1 MKKRLFFLP
10 MVAIMMAACNS
21 NETIEVNE
29 NKGDL
34 ISFRPIVK
42 GVTRAADADLSSD
55 ATSFNVEAFNT
66 GTTSSPYFSNVTY
79 TNSGGTFTSATKYYW
94 PTTNLDFYAYSPI
107 TEDVSGVQKGALS
120 NEAYQIVKTDY
131 KTFII
136 TPSNT
141 VSEQVDFIYANT
153 NNKGK
158 GSTGE
163 VTTLNFRHAGAKI
176 VVKVKNSAP
185 NLKFEI
191 SGWKLGF
198 LDNTATFTYGD
209 ANTDTQAGAQLA
221 FSDWTNNSDQNAE
234 NTYSTTFDEN
244 ANAIAASLST
254 AKFLA
259 SAGTPS
265 ESTDESLNMILI
277 PQTLTAATAY
287 ASAATDA
294 KPNGS
299 YIALKMVIKN
309 NTTAGE
315 TVADATANDKWAMWP
330 IGGYNWE
337 PGKKYTYT
345 IDLAGGGYYETNQD
359 TDADLDPILEGAEIK
374 FATVTVDGWAEMSRT
389 ADDVYLSHLK
399 KLANNGDDCSSYLG
413 WIISSDGCIY
423 ANKAAVEAAGKT
435 GVAMICYI
443 GAAGTADSS
452 VGAESYNGL
461 AIALSDTG
469 GAWCDHPTEQCLPEI
484 FPNQTSGQSDMKG
497 IQNTKD
503 LQNHST
509 HTHNAANAVR
519 TFSVMP
525 PSDTSG
531 WFIPSYGQ
539 LWKYLQW
546 CGISSGYQ
554 LGGATL
560 LNNKYEESGYSEAK
574 FSGNN
579 YFWTSTEVEYEYE
592 PGSIR
597 NYVLNIDNGSSKHI
611 NLFVNTKDYTDYIIR
626 PFVAF

>member
-10 MVAIMMAACNS
+10 MVAIMMAACSS

-55 ATSFNVEAFNT
+55 GTSFNVEAFNT

-94 PTTNLDFYAYSPI
+94 PTTNLDFYAYSP
-107 TEDVSGVQKGALS
+107 TSSSQFA
-120 NEAYQIVKTDY
+120 KTDY
-131 KTFII
+131 KTFTI
-136 TPSNT
+136 TPSAT

-191 SGWKLGF
+191 SGWKLGY

-221 FSDWTNNSDQNAE
+221 FSDWSENTTQSAA
-234 NTYSTTFDEN
+234 NTYSTEFT
-244 ANAIAASLST
+244 ANAIAASQST
-254 AKFLA
+254 AYFLGN
-259 SAGTPS
+259 AGTPS
-265 ESTDESLNMILI
+265 TSATDENLNMILI

-374 FATVTVDGWAEMSRT
+374 FASVTVDGWTDVEKSPAVNLATLKGMAKTNLAEAQAY
-389 ADDVYLSHLK
+389 ADGNYYVDAAGNIHSSSETGYTTLDDAKSSGATGIIAYISNTDLTWDDGVNGGNDMTSQNSISFTGKNILILSTYFLDLDGYYGFDLNNTLIDTSITGGSDAAHYAKPVNSTVWFVPSKSQMISMGCAASGAWSGVGQKYLRSTTEKWTCTKFSETRFWALDYNNTYEGVTP
-399 KLANNGDDCSSYLG
+399 NNGRRVTPC
-413 WIISSDGCIY
+413 Y
-423 ANKAAVEAAGKT
+423 A
-435 GVAMICYI
+435 Y
-443 GAAGTADSS
+443 
-452 VGAESYNGL
+452 
-461 AIALSDTG
+461 
-469 GAWCDHPTEQCLPEI
+469 
-484 FPNQTSGQSDMKG
+484 
-497 IQNTKD
+497 
-503 LQNHST
+503 
-509 HTHNAANAVR
+509 
-519 TFSVMP
+519 
-525 PSDTSG
+525 
-531 WFIPSYGQ
+531 
-539 LWKYLQW
+539 
-546 CGISSGYQ
+546 
-554 LGGATL
+554 
-560 LNNKYEESGYSEAK
+560 
-574 FSGNN
+574 
-579 YFWTSTEVEYEYE
+579 
-592 PGSIR
+592 
-597 NYVLNIDNGSSKHI
+597 
-611 NLFVNTKDYTDYIIR
+611 
-626 PFVAF
+626 

>member
-1 MKKRLFFLP
+1 
-10 MVAIMMAACNS
+10 MAACSS

-66 GTTSSPYFSNVTY
+66 GTTTSPYFSNVTY
-79 TNSGGTFTSATKYYW
+79 TNTSGTFTSATKYYW
-94 PTTNLDFYAYSPI
+94 PTNNLDFYAYSPI
-107 TEDVSGVQKGALS
+107 TTDVGGVQKGALS
-120 NEAYQIVKTDY
+120 NGDYQIVKTDFR
-131 KTFII
+131 TFTI
-136 TPSNT
+136 TPSAT

-176 VVKVKNSAP
+176 AVKVKNSAP

-221 FSDWTNNSDQNAE
+221 FSDWSENTTQSAA
-234 NTYSTTFDEN
+234 NTYSTEFT
-244 ANAIAASLST
+244 ANAIAASQST
-254 AKFLA
+254 AYFLGN
-259 SAGTPS
+259 AGTPS
-265 ESTDESLNMILI
+265 TSATDESLNMILI

-309 NTTAGE
+309 NTDAGE
-315 TVADATANDKWAMWP
+315 TVADATTDGKWAMWP

-374 FATVTVDGWAEMSRT
+374 FASVSVDGWADRVYDVPAPANLAELKAFIANGGDYSNYIGYYVDNTGKISVSSTGAIGAIAYIGTSNVDTSFDGSRIIVLSKNKISYIKWDNSESPVLTGIDGVIDKT
-389 ADDVYLSHLK
+389 AL
-399 KLANNGDDCSSYLG
+399 NG
-413 WIISSDGCIY
+413 Y
-423 ANKAAVEAAGKT
+423 ANTQALYTANTKYLAAKAAWEYQSKNGTSVVT
-435 GVAMICYI
+435 G
-443 GAAGTADSS
+443 S
-452 VGAESYNGL
+452 
-461 AIALSDTG
+461 
-469 GAWCDHPTEQCLPEI
+469 
-484 FPNQTSGQSDMKG
+484 
-497 IQNTKD
+497 
-503 LQNHST
+503 
-509 HTHNAANAVR
+509 
-519 TFSVMP
+519 
-525 PSDTSG
+525 SG
-531 WFIPSYGQ
+531 WFLPSYKQ
-539 LWKYLQW
+539 AELIFSNKSQ
-546 CGISSGYQ
+546 ISTVLDSDQ
-554 LGGATL
+554 C
-560 LNNKYEESGYSEAK
+560 
-574 FSGNN
+574 
-579 YFWTSTEVEYEYE
+579 WTSTEYQDDHVYLFNDYSYSWS
-592 PGSIR
+592 G
-597 NYVLNIDNGSSKHI
+597 NKKGDKYVCPC
-611 NLFVNTKDYTDYIIR
+611 FVY
-626 PFVAF
+626 

>member
-1 MKKRLFFLP
+1 
-10 MVAIMMAACNS
+10 MAACSS

-55 ATSFNVEAFNT
+55 GTSFNVEAFNT
-66 GTTSSPYFSNVTY
+66 GTTSSPYFSNVTF
-79 TNSGGTFTSATKYYW
+79 TKSGDTFTSATKYYW
-94 PTTNLDFYAYSPI
+94 PTNNLDFYAYSPI
-107 TEDVSGVQKGALS
+107 SSSQFT
-120 NEAYQIVKTDY
+120 KTDF

-153 NNKGK
+153 NDKGK

-176 VVKVKNSAP
+176 AVKVKNSAP

-191 SGWKLGF
+191 SGWKLGY
-198 LDNTATFTYGD
+198 LDNSATFTYGD
-209 ANTDTQAGAQLA
+209 ATTDTKDGAQLA
-221 FSDWTNNSDQNAE
+221 FSDWSENTTQSAA
-234 NTYSTTFDEN
+234 NTYSTTFT
-244 ANAIAASLST
+244 ANPIAASQST
-254 AKFLA
+254 AYFLGN
-259 SAGTPS
+259 AGTPS
-265 ESTDESLNMILI
+265 TSATDENLNMILI

-374 FATVTVDGWAEMSRT
+374 FASVTVDGWTDVEKSPAVNLATLKGMAKTNLAEAQAY
-389 ADDVYLSHLK
+389 ADGNYYVD
-399 KLANNGDDCSSYLG
+399 
-413 WIISSDGCIY
+413 
-423 ANKAAVEAAGKT
+423 AAGNIHSSSET
-435 GVAMICYI
+435 GYTTLDDAKSSGATGIIAYI
-443 GAAGTADSS
+443 SNTDLTWDDG
-452 VGAESYNGL
+452 VNGGNDMTSQNSISFTGKNIL
-461 AIALSDTG
+461 ILSTYFLDLDGYYGFDLNNTLIDTSITG
-469 GAWCDHPTEQCLPEI
+469 GSDAAHYAKPVNSTVWFVPSKSQMISMGCAASGAW
-484 FPNQTSGQSDMKG
+484 SG
-497 IQNTKD
+497 
-503 LQNHST
+503 
-509 HTHNAANAVR
+509 V
-519 TFSVMP
+519 
-525 PSDTSG
+525 
-531 WFIPSYGQ
+531 GQ
-539 LWKYLQW
+539 KYLR
-546 CGISSGYQ
+546 S
-554 LGGATL
+554 TTE
-560 LNNKYEESGYSEAK
+560 K
-574 FSGNN
+574 
-579 YFWTSTEVEYEYE
+579 WTSTKFSETRFWALDYNNTYEGVT
-592 PGSIR
+592 P
-597 NYVLNIDNGSSKHI
+597 NNGRR
-611 NLFVNTKDYTDYIIR
+611 VTPCYAY
-626 PFVAF
+626 

>member
-10 MVAIMMAACNS
+10 MVAIMMAACSS

-66 GTTSSPYFSNVTY
+66 GTTTSPYFSNVTY
-79 TNSGGTFTSATKYYW
+79 TNTSGTFTSATKYYW
-94 PTTNLDFYAYSPI
+94 PTNNLDFYAYSP
-107 TEDVSGVQKGALS
+107 TTSGQF
-120 NEAYQIVKTDY
+120 VKTDY
-131 KTFII
+131 KTFTI
-136 TPSNT
+136 TPSAT

-176 VVKVKNSAP
+176 AVKVKNSAP

-191 SGWKLGF
+191 SGWKLGY

-209 ANTDTQAGAQLA
+209 ATTDTKDGAQLA
-221 FSDWTNNSDQNAE
+221 FSDWSENTTQSAA
-234 NTYSTTFDEN
+234 NTYSTTFT
-244 ANAIAASLST
+244 ANPIAASQST
-254 AKFLA
+254 AYFLGN
-259 SAGTPS
+259 AGTPS
-265 ESTDESLNMILI
+265 TSATDESLNMILI

-315 TVADATANDKWAMWP
+315 TVADATTDGKWAMWP

-374 FATVTVDGWAEMSRT
+374 FATVTVDGWTDRVYDVPAPTNLAELKAFIANGGDYSNYIGYYVDDTGKISTSNTGAIGAIAYIGTSNVDTSFDGSRIIVLSKNKISYIKWDNSESPVLTGIDGVNEKT
-389 ADDVYLSHLK
+389 AL
-399 KLANNGDDCSSYLG
+399 NG
-413 WIISSDGCIY
+413 Y
-423 ANKAAVEAAGKT
+423 ANTQALYTAG
-435 GVAMICYI
+435 
-443 GAAGTADSS
+443 
-452 VGAESYNGL
+452 
-461 AIALSDTG
+461 
-469 GAWCDHPTEQCLPEI
+469 
-484 FPNQTSGQSDMKG
+484 
-497 IQNTKD
+497 NTKYI
-503 LQNHST
+503 
-509 HTHNAANAVR
+509 AAKTAWEYQSKNGTPVV
-519 TFSVMP
+519 TGS
-525 PSDTSG
+525 SG
-531 WFIPSYGQ
+531 WLLPSYQ
-539 LWKYLQW
+539 QAKLIVSNASQ
-546 CGISSGYQ
+546 ISTVLDSDQ
-554 LGGATL
+554 C
-560 LNNKYEESGYSEAK
+560 
-574 FSGNN
+574 
-579 YFWTSTEVEYEYE
+579 WTSTEYQDDHVYLFNDYSYSWS
-592 PGSIR
+592 G
-597 NYVLNIDNGSSKHI
+597 NKKGDKYVCPC
-611 NLFVNTKDYTDYIIR
+611 FVY
-626 PFVAF
+626 

>member
-1 MKKRLFFLP
+1 
-10 MVAIMMAACNS
+10 MAACSS

-66 GTTSSPYFSNVTY
+66 GTTENPYFSNVTF

-94 PTTNLDFYAYSPI
+94 PTNNLDFYAYSPI
-107 TEDVSGVQKGALS
+107 SSGQF
-120 NEAYQIVKTDY
+120 VKTDY
-131 KTFII
+131 KTFTI
-136 TPSNT
+136 TPSAT

-176 VVKVKNSAP
+176 AVKVKNSAP

-191 SGWKLGF
+191 SGWKLGY

-221 FSDWTNNSDQNAE
+221 FSDWSENTTQSAD
-234 NTYSTTFDEN
+234 NTYSTEFT
-244 ANAIAASLST
+244 ANAIAASQST
-254 AKFLA
+254 AYFLGN
-259 SAGTPS
+259 AGTPS
-265 ESTDESLNMILI
+265 TSATDENLNMILI

-345 IDLAGGGYYETNQD
+345 IDLAGGGYYETNQEG
-359 TDADLDPILEGAEIK
+359 TDGNLDPILEGAEIK
-374 FATVTVDGWAEMSRT
+374 FASVTVDGWTDVEKSPAVNLATLKGMAKTNLAEAQAY
-389 ADDVYLSHLK
+389 ADGNYYVD
-399 KLANNGDDCSSYLG
+399 
-413 WIISSDGCIY
+413 
-423 ANKAAVEAAGKT
+423 AAGNIHSSSET
-435 GVAMICYI
+435 GYTTLDDAKSSGATGIIAYI
-443 GAAGTADSS
+443 SNTDLTWDDG
-452 VGAESYNGL
+452 VNGGNDMTSQNSISFTGKNIL
-461 AIALSDTG
+461 ILSTYFLDLDGYYGFDLNNTLIDTSITG
-469 GAWCDHPTEQCLPEI
+469 GSDAAHYAKPVNSTVWFVPSKSQMISMGCAASGAW
-484 FPNQTSGQSDMKG
+484 SG
-497 IQNTKD
+497 
-503 LQNHST
+503 
-509 HTHNAANAVR
+509 V
-519 TFSVMP
+519 
-525 PSDTSG
+525 
-531 WFIPSYGQ
+531 GQ
-539 LWKYLQW
+539 KYLR
-546 CGISSGYQ
+546 S
-554 LGGATL
+554 TTE
-560 LNNKYEESGYSEAK
+560 K
-574 FSGNN
+574 
-579 YFWTSTEVEYEYE
+579 WTSTKFSETRFWALDYNNTYEGVT
-592 PGSIR
+592 P
-597 NYVLNIDNGSSKHI
+597 NNGRR
-611 NLFVNTKDYTDYIIR
+611 VTPCYAY
-626 PFVAF
+626 

>member
-10 MVAIMMAACNS
+10 MVAIMMAACSS

-94 PTTNLDFYAYSPI
+94 PTNNLDFYAYSPI
-107 TEDVSGVQKGALS
+107 SSGQF
-120 NEAYQIVKTDY
+120 VKTDY

-158 GSTGE
+158 GSSGE

-191 SGWKLGF
+191 SGWKLGY
-198 LDNTATFTYGD
+198 LDNSATFTYGD
-209 ANTDTQAGAQLA
+209 ANTDTQDGAQLA
-221 FSDWTNNSDQNAE
+221 FSDWSENTTQSAA
-234 NTYSTTFDEN
+234 NTYSTEFT
-244 ANAIAASLST
+244 ANAIAASQST
-254 AKFLA
+254 AYFLGN
-259 SAGTPS
+259 AGTPS
-265 ESTDESLNMILI
+265 TSATDESLNMILI

-461 AIALSDTG
+461 AIALSATG
-469 GAWCDHPTEQCLPEI
+469 GRWCDNNEQCLPTI
-484 FPNQTSGQSDMKG
+484 FPDPTSGHSDMKG

-509 HTHNAANAVR
+509 HTHDAANAVR
-519 TFSVMP
+519 TFPVMP

-546 CGISSGYQ
+546 CGINSTLQ
-554 LGGATL
+554 NGGATL
-560 LNNKYEESGYSEAK
+560 INNKYEDAGYPEAK
-574 FSGNN
+574 ATGPTR
-579 YFWTSTEVEYEYE
+579 FWTSTEVVYQEGDLRVFDLY
-592 PGSIR
+592 
-597 NYVLNIDNGSSKHI
+597 IDPNGYMNAMSHLLVANKNQSSY
-611 NLFVNTKDYTDYIIR
+611 LTR

>member
-10 MVAIMMAACNS
+10 MVAIMMAACSS

-42 GVTRAADADLSSD
+42 GVTRAADADLTSNG
-55 ATSFNVEAFNT
+55 TSFNVEAFNT
-66 GTTSSPYFSNVTY
+66 GTTTSPYFSNVTF
-79 TNSGGTFTSATKYYW
+79 TNLGGTFTSATKYYW
-94 PTTNLDFYAYSPI
+94 PTNNLDFYAYSP
-107 TEDVSGVQKGALS
+107 TTSDQVA
-120 NEAYQIVKTDY
+120 KTDF
-131 KTFII
+131 KTFTI
-136 TPSNT
+136 TPSTT

-176 VVKVKNSAP
+176 AVKVKNSAP

-191 SGWKLGF
+191 SGWKVGY

-209 ANTDTQAGAQLA
+209 ANTDTQDGAQLA
-221 FSDWTNNSDQNAE
+221 FSDWSENTTQSAA
-234 NTYSTTFDEN
+234 NTYSTEFT
-244 ANAIAASLST
+244 ANAIAASQST

-259 SAGTPS
+259 SAGSPS

-345 IDLAGGGYYETNQD
+345 IDLAGGGYYETNQNSD
-359 TDADLDPILEGAEIK
+359 VDLDPILEGAEIK
-374 FATVTVDGWAEMSRT
+374 FATVTVDGWSDVEKSPAVNLATLKGMAKTNLGEAQT
-389 ADDVYLSHLK
+389 YADGTYYVDKDGNIH
-399 KLANNGDDCSSYLG
+399 SS
-413 WIISSDGCIY
+413 S
-423 ANKAAVEAAGKT
+423 ET
-435 GVAMICYI
+435 GY
-443 GAAGTADSS
+443 
-452 VGAESYNGL
+452 
-461 AIALSDTG
+461 
-469 GAWCDHPTEQCLPEI
+469 
-484 FPNQTSGQSDMKG
+484 TS
-497 IQNTKD
+497 
-503 LQNHST
+503 L
-509 HTHNAANAVR
+509 NAAKSSGATGIIAYISNTDLTWDDGVNGGNDMTSQSSI
-519 TFSVMP
+519 TFTGKNILILSTYFLDLGNYAWNQLKNP
-525 PSDTSG
+525 LIDTSITG
-531 WFIPSYGQ
+531 RSDAAHYAKPSNSTVWFIPSKSQ
-539 LWKYLQW
+539 M
-546 CGISSGYQ
+546 ISMGCAGTGTWSGVGLTILYN
-554 LGGATL
+554 TD
-560 LNNKYEESGYSEAK
+560 EE
-574 FSGNN
+574 
-579 YFWTSTEVEYEYE
+579 WTSTKYDN
-592 PGSIR
+592 
-597 NYVLNIDNGSSKHI
+597 NYSWTLDNDNTFHHDLQNINQRK
-611 NLFVNTKDYTDYIIR
+611 VTPCYAY
-626 PFVAF
+626 

>member
-10 MVAIMMAACNS
+10 MVAIMMAACSS

-55 ATSFNVEAFNT
+55 GKSFNVEAFNT
-66 GTTSSPYFSNVTY
+66 GTATSPYFSNVTF

-94 PTTNLDFYAYSPI
+94 PTNNLDFYAYSPI
-107 TEDVSGVQKGALS
+107 SSSQFT
-120 NEAYQIVKTDY
+120 KTDY
-131 KTFII
+131 KTFTI
-136 TPSNT
+136 TPSAT

-158 GSTGE
+158 GTSGE

-198 LDNTATFTYGD
+198 LDNTATFTYKD
-209 ANTDTQAGAQLA
+209 ASTDTQDGAQLA
-221 FSDWTNNSDQNAE
+221 FTDWSDNATQSAE
-234 NTYSTTFDEN
+234 NTYSTEFT
-244 ANAIAASLST
+244 ANAIAASQST

-259 SAGTPS
+259 SAGSPS

-287 ASAATDA
+287 ADATAGA

-315 TVADATANDKWAMWP
+315 TVADATAADKWAMWP

-345 IDLAGGGYYETNQD
+345 IDLAGGGYYETNQNSD
-359 TDADLDPILEGAEIK
+359 VDLDPILEGAEIK
-374 FATVTVDGWAEMSRT
+374 FATVTVDGWT
-389 ADDVYLSHLK
+389 DVEKSP
-399 KLANNGDDCSSYLG
+399 
-413 WIISSDGCIY
+413 
-423 ANKAAVEAAGKT
+423 AV
-435 GVAMICYI
+435 
-443 GAAGTADSS
+443 
-452 VGAESYNGL
+452 NL
-461 AIALSDTG
+461 AILKGMAKINLAEAQAYADGNYYVDKDGNIHSSSETG
-469 GAWCDHPTEQCLPEI
+469 Y
-484 FPNQTSGQSDMKG
+484 TS
-497 IQNTKD
+497 
-503 LQNHST
+503 L
-509 HTHNAANAVR
+509 NAAKSSGATGIIAYISNTDLTWDDGINGGNDMTSQNSISFTGKNILILSTYFLALGNY
-519 TFSVMP
+519 TWNKLNNTLI
-525 PSDTSG
+525 DTSITG
-531 WFIPSYGQ
+531 RSDAAHYAKPANSTVWFIPSKSQ
-539 LWKYLQW
+539 M
-546 CGISSGYQ
+546 ISMGCAGTGTWSGVGLTILYN
-554 LGGATL
+554 TD
-560 LNNKYEESGYSEAK
+560 EE
-574 FSGNN
+574 
-579 YFWTSTEVEYEYE
+579 WTSTKYNNSY
-592 PGSIR
+592 SWTLD
-597 NYVLNIDNGSSKHI
+597 NDNTFHHDLQNINERKI
-611 NLFVNTKDYTDYIIR
+611 TPCYAY
-626 PFVAF
+626 

>member
-10 MVAIMMAACNS
+10 MVAIMMAACSS

-66 GTTSSPYFSNVTY
+66 GTTTSPYFSNVTF
-79 TNSGGTFTSATKYYW
+79 TNTSSTFTSATKYYW
-94 PTTNLDFYAYSPI
+94 PTNNLDFYAYSPI
-107 TEDVSGVQKGALS
+107 SSGQF
-120 NEAYQIVKTDY
+120 VKTDFR
-131 KTFII
+131 TFTI
-136 TPSNT
+136 TPSAT

-176 VVKVKNSAP
+176 AVKVKNPAP

-191 SGWKLGF
+191 SGWKLGY

-221 FSDWTNNSDQNAE
+221 FSDWSENSTQSAD
-234 NTYSTTFDEN
+234 NTYSTEFT
-244 ANAIAASLST
+244 ANLIIASQST
-254 AKFLA
+254 ANFLG
-259 SAGTPS
+259 STGTPS
-265 ESTDESLNMILI
+265 STTDESLNMILI

-374 FATVTVDGWAEMSRT
+374 FASVSVDGWADRVYDVPAPANLAELKAFIANGGNYNDYIGYYVDDTGKISVSSTGAIGAIAYIGTSNVDTSFDGSRIIVLSKNKISYIKWDNSESPVLTGIDGVIDKT
-389 ADDVYLSHLK
+389 AL
-399 KLANNGDDCSSYLG
+399 NG
-413 WIISSDGCIY
+413 Y
-423 ANKAAVEAAGKT
+423 ANTQALYTANTKYLAAKAAWEYQSKNGTSVVT
-435 GVAMICYI
+435 G
-443 GAAGTADSS
+443 S
-452 VGAESYNGL
+452 
-461 AIALSDTG
+461 
-469 GAWCDHPTEQCLPEI
+469 
-484 FPNQTSGQSDMKG
+484 
-497 IQNTKD
+497 
-503 LQNHST
+503 
-509 HTHNAANAVR
+509 
-519 TFSVMP
+519 
-525 PSDTSG
+525 SG
-531 WFIPSYGQ
+531 WFLPSYKQ
-539 LWKYLQW
+539 AELIFSNKSQ
-546 CGISSGYQ
+546 ISTVLDSD
-554 LGGATL
+554 LC
-560 LNNKYEESGYSEAK
+560 
-574 FSGNN
+574 
-579 YFWTSTEVEYEYE
+579 WTSTEYQD
-592 PGSIR
+592 G
-597 NYVLNIDNGSSKHI
+597 YVY
-611 NLFVNTKDYTDYIIR
+611 LFNDYSYSWSGNKKGDKYVC
-626 PFVAF
+626 PCFVY

>member
-10 MVAIMMAACNS
+10 MVAIMMAACSS

-42 GVTRAADADLSSD
+42 GMTRAADADLSSD

-66 GTTSSPYFSNVTY
+66 GTTTSPYFSNVTY
-79 TNSGGTFTSATKYYW
+79 TNTSGTFTSATKYYW
-94 PTTNLDFYAYSPI
+94 PTNNLDFYAYSP
-107 TEDVSGVQKGALS
+107 TTSGQF
-120 NEAYQIVKTDY
+120 VKTDY
-131 KTFII
+131 KTFTI
-136 TPSNT
+136 TPSAT

-191 SGWKLGF
+191 SGWKLGY
-198 LDNTATFTYGD
+198 LDNSATFTYGD
-209 ANTDTQAGAQLA
+209 ANTDTQDGAQLA
-221 FSDWTNNSDQNAE
+221 FTDWSGNSDRSAA
-234 NTYSTTFDEN
+234 NTYSTEFTKND
-244 ANAIAASLST
+244 IAASQST

-259 SAGTPS
+259 SAGSPS

-315 TVADATANDKWAMWP
+315 TVADATGDDKWAIWP

-345 IDLAGGGYYETNQD
+345 IDLAGGGYYETNQNSD
-359 TDADLDPILEGAEIK
+359 VDLDPILEGAEIK
-374 FATVTVDGWAEMSRT
+374 FATVTVDGWTDRVYDVPAPTNLAELKAFIANGGDYSNYIGYYVDDTGKISTSNTGAIGAIAYIGTSNVDTSFDGSRIIVLSKNKISYIKWDNSESPVLTGIDGVNEKT
-389 ADDVYLSHLK
+389 AL
-399 KLANNGDDCSSYLG
+399 NG
-413 WIISSDGCIY
+413 Y
-423 ANKAAVEAAGKT
+423 ANTQALYTAG
-435 GVAMICYI
+435 
-443 GAAGTADSS
+443 
-452 VGAESYNGL
+452 
-461 AIALSDTG
+461 
-469 GAWCDHPTEQCLPEI
+469 
-484 FPNQTSGQSDMKG
+484 
-497 IQNTKD
+497 NTKYI
-503 LQNHST
+503 
-509 HTHNAANAVR
+509 AAKTAWEYQSKNGTPVV
-519 TFSVMP
+519 TGS
-525 PSDTSG
+525 SG
-531 WFIPSYGQ
+531 WLLPSYQ
-539 LWKYLQW
+539 QAKLIVSNASQ
-546 CGISSGYQ
+546 ISTVLDSDQ
-554 LGGATL
+554 C
-560 LNNKYEESGYSEAK
+560 
-574 FSGNN
+574 
-579 YFWTSTEVEYEYE
+579 WTSTEYQDDHVYLFNDYSYSWS
-592 PGSIR
+592 G
-597 NYVLNIDNGSSKHI
+597 NKKGDKYVCPC
-611 NLFVNTKDYTDYIIR
+611 FVY
-626 PFVAF
+626 

>member
-10 MVAIMMAACNS
+10 MVAIMMAACSS

-55 ATSFNVEAFNT
+55 GTSFNVEAFNT
-66 GTTSSPYFSNVTY
+66 GTTSSPYFSNVTF
-79 TNSGGTFTSATKYYW
+79 TKSGDTFTSATKYYW
-94 PTTNLDFYAYSPI
+94 PTNNLDFYAYSPI

-176 VVKVKNSAP
+176 SVKVKNSAP

-198 LDNTATFTYGD
+198 LDNTATFTYAYASTG
-209 ANTDTQAGAQLA
+209 TDTPNAQLA
-221 FSDWTNNSDQNAE
+221 FSDWSENSTQSAD
-234 NTYSTTFDEN
+234 NTYSTTFT
-244 ANAIAASLST
+244 ANPIAASQST
-254 AKFLA
+254 AYFLGNT
-259 SAGTPS
+259 GTPS
-265 ESTDESLNMILI
+265 ASTDESINMILI
-277 PQTLTAATAY
+277 PQTLSAATAY
-287 ASAATDA
+287 ADATAGA

-359 TDADLDPILEGAEIK
+359 ADTDLDPILEGAEIK
-374 FATVTVDGWAEMSRT
+374 FATVSIDGWAEMSRT

-399 KLANNGDDCSSYLG
+399 KLANNGTDCSSYLG

-443 GAAGTADSS
+443 GAADTADSS
-452 VGAESYNGL
+452 PGAGSYNGL
-461 AIALSDTG
+461 AIALSDIG
-469 GAWCDHPTEQCLPEI
+469 GAWCDHPSEQCLPTI
-484 FPNQTSGQSDMKG
+484 FPDPTSGHSDMKG

-509 HTHNAANAVR
+509 HTHDAANAVR
-519 TFSVMP
+519 TFPVMP

-546 CGISSGYQ
+546 CGITSGYQ
-554 LGGATL
+554 SGGATL

-579 YFWTSTEVEYEYE
+579 YFWTSTEVVYEE
-592 PGSIR
+592 GDIR

-611 NLFVNTKDYTDYIIR
+611 NLFENTKDYTEYIIR

>member
-10 MVAIMMAACNS
+10 MVAIMMAACSS

-66 GTTSSPYFSNVTY
+66 GTTTSPYFSNVTF
-79 TNSGGTFTSATKYYW
+79 TNTSSTFTSATKYYW
-94 PTTNLDFYAYSPI
+94 PTNNLDFYAYSPI
-107 TEDVSGVQKGALS
+107 SSGQF
-120 NEAYQIVKTDY
+120 VKTDY

-158 GSTGE
+158 GSSGE

-191 SGWKLGF
+191 SGWKLGY
-198 LDNTATFTYGD
+198 LDNSATFTYGD
-209 ANTDTQAGAQLA
+209 ANTDTQDGAQLA
-221 FSDWTNNSDQNAE
+221 FSDWSGNSDQSAN
-234 NTYSTTFDEN
+234 NTYSTTFT
-244 ANAIAASLST
+244 ANPIAAAQST
-254 AKFLA
+254 AYFLEKN
-259 SAGTPS
+259 GTPS
-265 ESTDESLNMILI
+265 TTTTDESINMILI

-315 TVADATANDKWAMWP
+315 TVWP

-461 AIALSDTG
+461 AIALSATG
-469 GAWCDHPTEQCLPEI
+469 GRWCDNNEQCLPTI
-484 FPNQTSGQSDMKG
+484 FPDPTSGHSDMKG

-509 HTHNAANAVR
+509 HTHDAANAVR
-519 TFSVMP
+519 TFPVMP

-546 CGISSGYQ
+546 CGINSTLQ
-554 LGGATL
+554 NGGATL
-560 LNNKYEESGYSEAK
+560 INNKYEDAGYPEAK
-574 FSGNN
+574 ATGPTR
-579 YFWTSTEVEYEYE
+579 FWTSTEVVYQEGDLRVFDLY
-592 PGSIR
+592 
-597 NYVLNIDNGSSKHI
+597 IDPNGYMNAMSHLLVANKNQSSY
-611 NLFVNTKDYTDYIIR
+611 LTR

>member
-1 MKKRLFFLP
+1 MKKRIIFLP
-10 MVAIMMAACNS
+10 MVAIMMAACSS

-55 ATSFNVEAFNT
+55 GKSFNVEAFNT
-66 GTTSSPYFSNVTY
+66 GTATSPYFSNVTF
-79 TNSGGTFTSATKYYW
+79 TKSGSTFTSATKYYW

-131 KTFII
+131 KTFTI
-136 TPSNT
+136 TPSAT

-153 NNKGK
+153 KNKGK

-191 SGWKLGF
+191 SGWKLGY
-198 LDNTATFTYGD
+198 LDNSATFTYGD
-209 ANTDTQAGAQLA
+209 ANTDTQDGAQLA
-221 FSDWTNNSDQNAE
+221 FTDWSGKSDQSAD
-234 NTYSTTFDEN
+234 NTYSTEFT
-244 ANAIAASLST
+244 ANAIAASQST
-254 AKFLA
+254 AYFLGN
-259 SAGTPS
+259 AGTPS
-265 ESTDESLNMILI
+265 ASTDESLNMILI

-287 ASAATDA
+287 ASAETNA

-359 TDADLDPILEGAEIK
+359 ADTDLDAILEGAEIK
-374 FATVTVDGWAEMSRT
+374 FASVTVDGWTEMSRT

-443 GAAGTADSS
+443 GTAGTADSS
-452 VGAESYNGL
+452 PGAGSYNGL

-469 GAWCDHPTEQCLPEI
+469 GAWCDHPSEQCLPEI

-509 HTHNAANAVR
+509 HTHDAANAVK
-519 TFSVMP
+519 TFPVMP

-531 WFIPSYGQ
+531 WFIPSCGQ
-539 LWKYLQW
+539 IWKFLQW
-546 CGISSGYQ
+546 CGINSTLQY
-554 LGGATL
+554 GGATL
-560 LNNKYEESGYSEAK
+560 INNKYEDAGYPEAK
-574 FSGNN
+574 ATGPTR
-579 YFWTSTEVEYEYE
+579 FWTSTEVVYQEGDLRVFDLY
-592 PGSIR
+592 
-597 NYVLNIDNGSSKHI
+597 IDPNGYMNAMSHLLVAKKNQSSY
-611 NLFVNTKDYTDYIIR
+611 LTR

>member
-10 MVAIMMAACNS
+10 MVAIMMAACSS

-66 GTTSSPYFSNVTY
+66 GTTTSPYFSNVTF
-79 TNSGGTFTSATKYYW
+79 TNTSSTFTSATKYYW
-94 PTTNLDFYAYSPI
+94 PTNNLDFYAYSPI
-107 TEDVSGVQKGALS
+107 SSGQF
-120 NEAYQIVKTDY
+120 VKTDFR
-131 KTFII
+131 TFTI
-136 TPSNT
+136 TPSAT

-176 VVKVKNSAP
+176 AVKVKNSAP

-191 SGWKLGF
+191 SGWKLGY

-221 FSDWTNNSDQNAE
+221 FSDWSENTTQSAA
-234 NTYSTTFDEN
+234 NTYSTTFT
-244 ANAIAASLST
+244 ANPIAASQST
-254 AKFLA
+254 AYFLGN
-259 SAGTPS
+259 AGTPS
-265 ESTDESLNMILI
+265 TSATDESLNMILI

-315 TVADATANDKWAMWP
+315 TVADATGDDKWAIWP

-359 TDADLDPILEGAEIK
+359 GTDENLDAILEGAEIK
-374 FATVTVDGWAEMSRT
+374 FATVTVDGWTEMSRT

-435 GVAMICYI
+435 GAAMICYI

-452 VGAESYNGL
+452 PGAGSYNGL

-469 GAWCDHPTEQCLPEI
+469 GAWCDHPSEQCLPEI

-509 HTHNAANAVR
+509 HTHDAANAVR

-546 CGISSGYQ
+546 CGITSGYQ
-554 LGGATL
+554 TGGATL
-560 LNNKYEESGYSEAK
+560 INNKYEESGYSEAK
-574 FSGNN
+574 FSGNI
-579 YFWTSTEVEYEYE
+579 YFWTSTEVDYEYE

-611 NLFVNTKDYTDYIIR
+611 NLFVTTKDYTDYIIR

>member
-10 MVAIMMAACNS
+10 MVAIMMAACSS

-66 GTTSSPYFSNVTY
+66 GTTTSPYFSNVTF
-79 TNSGGTFTSATKYYW
+79 TNTSSTFTSATKYYW
-94 PTTNLDFYAYSPI
+94 PTNNLDFYAYSPI
-107 TEDVSGVQKGALS
+107 SSGQF
-120 NEAYQIVKTDY
+120 VKTDFR
-131 KTFII
+131 TFTI
-136 TPSNT
+136 TPSAT

-176 VVKVKNSAP
+176 AVKVKNSAP

-191 SGWKLGF
+191 SGWKLGY

-221 FSDWTNNSDQNAE
+221 FSDWSENTTQSAA
-234 NTYSTTFDEN
+234 NTYSTTFT
-244 ANAIAASLST
+244 ANPIAASQST
-254 AKFLA
+254 AYFLGN
-259 SAGTPS
+259 AGTPS
-265 ESTDESLNMILI
+265 TSATDESLNMILI

-287 ASAATDA
+287 ASTTAGA

-309 NTTAGE
+309 NTDAGE
-315 TVADATANDKWAMWP
+315 TVADATADGKWAIWP

-374 FATVTVDGWAEMSRT
+374 FATVTVDGWTDRAYDVPTPTNLAELKAFIANGGDYNDYIGYYVDNTGKISASSTGAIGAIAHIGTSNVDTSFDGSRIIILSRT
-389 ADDVYLSHLK
+389 SISNIRWDNSVSPTLTGIDGVNDNTTL
-399 KLANNGDDCSSYLG
+399 NG
-413 WIISSDGCIY
+413 Y
-423 ANKAAVEAAGKT
+423 ANTQALYTADNTKYLAAKAAWEYQSKNGAPVVT
-435 GVAMICYI
+435 G
-443 GAAGTADSS
+443 S
-452 VGAESYNGL
+452 
-461 AIALSDTG
+461 
-469 GAWCDHPTEQCLPEI
+469 
-484 FPNQTSGQSDMKG
+484 
-497 IQNTKD
+497 
-503 LQNHST
+503 
-509 HTHNAANAVR
+509 
-519 TFSVMP
+519 
-525 PSDTSG
+525 SG
-531 WFIPSYGQ
+531 WFLPSYQ
-539 LWKYLQW
+539 Q
-546 CGISSGYQ
+546 
-554 LGGATL
+554 
-560 LNNKYEESGYSEAK
+560 AK
-574 FSGNN
+574 LIVSNASKITTVLDS
-579 YFWTSTEVEYEYE
+579 YHCWSSTEF
-592 PGSIR
+592 GD
-597 NYVLNIDNGSSKHI
+597 DNGNSFNDYSYAWTGSKKGDR
-611 NLFVNTKDYTDYIIR
+611 NVRPCFVY
-626 PFVAF
+626 

>member
-10 MVAIMMAACNS
+10 MVAIIMAACSS

-66 GTTSSPYFSNVTY
+66 GTTTSPYFSNVTY
-79 TNSGGTFTSATKYYW
+79 TNTSGTFTSAMKYYW
-94 PTTNLDFYAYSPI
+94 PTTNLDFYAYSP
-107 TEDVSGVQKGALS
+107 TTSDQVA
-120 NEAYQIVKTDY
+120 KTDF
-131 KTFII
+131 KTFTI
-136 TPSNT
+136 TPSTT

-191 SGWKLGF
+191 SGWKLGY
-198 LDNTATFTYGD
+198 LDNSATFTYGD
-209 ANTDTQAGAQLA
+209 TSTDTQDGAQLA
-221 FSDWTNNSDQNAE
+221 FSDWSENTTQSAA
-234 NTYSTTFDEN
+234 NTYSTAFT
-244 ANAIAASLST
+244 ANPIAASQST
-254 AKFLA
+254 AYFLGNT
-259 SAGTPS
+259 GTPS
-265 ESTDESLNMILI
+265 TSATDESLNMILI

-315 TVADATANDKWAMWP
+315 KVADATTDDKWAMWP

-359 TDADLDPILEGAEIK
+359 TDADLDAILEGAEIK
-374 FATVTVDGWAEMSRT
+374 FASVTVDGWTDQAYDVPTPTNLTELKNFINVGLNCSNCLGYYVKADGSISKDRGDSDLGFIAHISTTFVDDSFSGSRIIVLSQNKLKDSNNIPGGITWSASGSGWNMLNEETNIPNIKDVNRLNGFANTQAIYNLRIDAIT
-389 ADDVYLSHLK
+389 APTRAWTYQSK
-399 KLANNGDDCSSYLG
+399 NG
-413 WIISSDGCIY
+413 
-423 ANKAAVEAAGKT
+423 
-435 GVAMICYI
+435 
-443 GAAGTADSS
+443 
-452 VGAESYNGL
+452 
-461 AIALSDTG
+461 
-469 GAWCDHPTEQCLPEI
+469 
-484 FPNQTSGQSDMKG
+484 
-497 IQNTKD
+497 
-503 LQNHST
+503 
-509 HTHNAANAVR
+509 NAVIEG
-519 TFSVMP
+519 S
-525 PSDTSG
+525 SG
-531 WFIPSYGQ
+531 WFLPSLGQ
-539 LWKYLQW
+539 WRAIY
-546 CGISSGYQ
+546 SS
-554 LGGATL
+554 LGNEKVQEKLT
-560 LNNKYEESGYSEAK
+560 EIDCVGYSI
-574 FSGNN
+574 
-579 YFWTSTEVEYEYE
+579 WTSTESSNTEAWYWYYSTNEE
-592 PGSIR
+592 HFSAGSKGL
-597 NYVLNIDNGSSKHI
+597 VCLGFPC
-611 NLFVNTKDYTDYIIR
+611 FVY
-626 PFVAF
+626 